1 MNGNATSTYR
11 NVSLL
16 SVSSVL
22 GPLVTTSVEIERRL
36 DPILKRLRLPSGLLQ
51 RGAGVVERRN
61 GGPGVS
67 SHDAAVQAG
76 ENALREAGVPA
87 GSIGL
92 LINTS
97 ITKEHIEPSVATRL
111 HHGLGLAPEAI
122 DVVML
127 MRQRL
132 LRLQDALA
140 RETARAR
147 QLERFITGGGPLLE
161 G

>member
-1 MNGNATSTYR
+1 METR
-11 NVSLL
+11 
-16 SVSSVL
+16 VL
-22 GPLVTTSVEIERRL
+22 VLTFQEVDTRYGLGRAEVHQFL
-36 DPILKRLRLPSGLLQ
+36 DLGLL
-51 RGAGVVERRN
+51 RPAPAPDTIEVEE
-61 GGPGVS
+61 P
-67 SHDAAVQAG
+67 D
-76 ENALREAGVPA
+76 E
-87 GSIGL
+87 L
-92 LINTS
+92 L
-97 ITKEHIEPSVATRL
+97 PRLARL

-147 QLERFITGGGPLLE
+147 QLERFIAGAGPLLE